1 MENFLEA
8 LTENPAVRDEF
19 LRQTTPEKAYLVAK
33 PYLDGM
39 SLEDF
44 EVALLG
50 IARCMD
56 EVDVSKIP
64 REKLV
69 AVSGGREDFEK
80 AMYIIKEQYC

>member
-8 LTENPAVRDEF
+8 LTENPAVREEF
-19 LRQTTPEKAYLVAK
+19 LRQKTPEKAYLVAK

-44 EVALLG
+44 EVELLG

-56 EVDVSKIP
+56 EVDVSRIP
-64 REKLV
+64 KEKLV
-69 AVSGGREDFEK
+69 AVSGGSEDFAK
-80 AMYIIKEQYC
+80 AMDIIKEQYC